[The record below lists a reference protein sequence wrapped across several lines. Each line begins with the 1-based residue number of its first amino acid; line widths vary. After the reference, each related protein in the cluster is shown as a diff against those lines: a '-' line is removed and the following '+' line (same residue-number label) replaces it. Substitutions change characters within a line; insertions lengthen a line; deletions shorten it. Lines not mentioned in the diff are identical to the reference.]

1 MELWLPNKEDISL
14 PPKPARFVFA
24 TGGRTGHAHN
34 PAVPLRSKQSKIPS
48 STADLMRT
56 SGLRVV
62 HALSKGRQGKEG
74 DLEKS
79 RSQLERDGFIS
90 KRNYDEES
98 EYKSARVRRK
108 QGSTLDI
115 GERVEVKVDKGF
127 VAGTIEKRTENHFE
141 VEFRGGEDGERN
153 TRDTE
158 SLSRK
163 VAPKLALTRRSKPT
177 KK

>member
-1 MELWLPNKEDISL
+1 
-14 PPKPARFVFA
+14 
-24 TGGRTGHAHN
+24 
-34 PAVPLRSKQSKIPS
+34 
-48 STADLMRT
+48 MRT

-74 DLEKS
+74 ALEKS

-115 GERVEVKVDKGF
+115 GERVEVRVDKGF
-127 VAGTIEKRTENHFE
+127 VAGTIEKRTENRFE
-141 VEFRGGEDGERN
+141 VEFRGGEDGERK
-153 TRDTE
+153 RPAG
-158 SLSRK
+158 SLLRAGD
-163 VAPKLALTRRSKPT
+163 VAAAEVQPGRLSQVPVCW
-177 KK
+177 